1 MAIRIP
7 RKVGEEKVVA
17 KVFSKILISQDY
29 EMPKTGTVESYGKFK
44 GKYISS
50 FILPLTSDGRVV
62 VIRQYRMGP
71 DEVVVELP
79 GGNIMPGESPANA
92 AERELKEET
101 GYQSGKIISLSNDL
115 NICHDPAS
123 SDISYYP
130 FLCLDC
136 VDTGKR
142 NLDKH
147 EDIEVDLMT
156 WNDWLNAVYQIKSNS
171 SYSIVTTLLAK
182 PRLEKLGLI

>member
-1 MAIRIP
+1 
-7 RKVGEEKVVA
+7 
-17 KVFSKILISQDY
+17 
-29 EMPKTGTVESYGKFK
+29 
-44 GKYISS
+44 
-50 FILPLTSDGRVV
+50 
-62 VIRQYRMGP
+62 
-71 DEVVVELP
+71 
-79 GGNIMPGESPANA
+79 MPGESPANA